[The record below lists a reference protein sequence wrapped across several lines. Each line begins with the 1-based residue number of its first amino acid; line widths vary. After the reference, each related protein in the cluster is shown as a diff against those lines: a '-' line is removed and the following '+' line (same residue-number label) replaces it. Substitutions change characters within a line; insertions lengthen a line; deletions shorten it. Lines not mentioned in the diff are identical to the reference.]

1 MSACDYVTF
10 RVGDQHCGVD
20 ASAVQHVFYPRGMA
34 PVPLA
39 PPEIVGIMSLRGK
52 LVTIVCARTR
62 LGLPPRGE
70 GPAPIAIGLDL
81 AGDSYGLLV
90 DAVGEVIRFDAGEL
104 QAPPGALPPRWADSV
119 RAVCQLDGE
128 LLLILDAA
136 RLLERPAIEN
146 AA

>member
-10 RVGDQHCGVD
+10 RVGEQQCAVD
-20 ASAVQHVFYPRGMA
+20 ASAVQNVFYPRGMA
-34 PVPLA
+34 QVPLA
-39 PPEIVGIMSLRGK
+39 PPEIVGIMGLRGK

-62 LGLPPRGE
+62 LGLPPRAD

-90 DAVGEVIRFDAGEL
+90 DAVGEVLKFDAGEL

-119 RAVCQLDGE
+119 RAVCQLQGE